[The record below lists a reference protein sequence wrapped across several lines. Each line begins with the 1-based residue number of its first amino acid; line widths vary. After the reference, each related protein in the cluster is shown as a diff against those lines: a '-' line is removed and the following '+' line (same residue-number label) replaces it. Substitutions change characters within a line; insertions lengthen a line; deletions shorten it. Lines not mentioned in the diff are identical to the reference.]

1 MLSFGKIGQL
11 TLVKANSECFSKMI
25 DNWLFCENYN
35 NVLFS
40 GKCNYKDCGEKE
52 KASSR
57 E

>member
-1 MLSFGKIGQL
+1 MLLFGKIGQL
-11 TLVKANSECFSKMI
+11 TLVKANSECFNKMI